1 MRDSTGTFLPPPA
14 SGPAGY
20 GGPTSPVGAAVLV
33 AAAGLALGFLTLLG
47 QIVLHGE
54 WLALVNSGAMWL
66 LPAFLVGAAMRSDGA
81 AALAG
86 TGLLVAAVVGYYAPV
101 PFVVEGAAASTRSVA
116 IWIATSLVGGPV
128 YGVAGRW
135 WRSAIPWRRI
145 AGIGLL
151 GGAFV
156 AEGLA
161 RIAINHD
168 RRAGVAMV
176 VAGAAIPL
184 VLGSSG
190 GERVRSL
197 LAIAPVVIVT
207 AIAYELINWAFLHA

>member
-1 MRDSTGTFLPPPA
+1 MSDITRTRVPPMPA
-14 SGPAGY
+14 DPGPR
-20 GGPTSPVGAAVLV
+20 TSPVATAVLV
-33 AAAGLALGFLTLLG
+33 VAAGLALGFLTLLG
-47 QIVLHGE
+47 QTALDGE

-66 LPAFLVGAAMRSDGA
+66 LPAFLGGAAMRSEGS

-86 TGLLVAAVVGYYAPV
+86 TGLLVAAVVGYYGPV

-135 WRSAIPWRRI
+135 WRDGRSWQRVVAL
-145 AGIGLL
+145 GLL

-168 RRAGVAMV
+168 PRAGAAMV

-184 VLGSSG
+184 LLGRSG

-197 LAIAPVVIVT
+197 LAVTPVVIVT
-207 AIAYELINWAFLHA
+207 AIAYELINWAFLNA